1 MTTQPEITIEPP
13 RGLFTL
19 DIVELW
25 HYRELLIFLAWR
37 DIKVRYKQTFFGAA
51 WAILQPLLIM
61 ALFSV
66 IFGRLA
72 GLTSEG
78 IPYPIF
84 TFTALIPW
92 QLFSYAL
99 TQSSSS
105 MITDQNLVRKVYFP
119 RLLLPLSSVISGLLD
134 FGISLFV
141 VFGLIWFY
149 HVQITWRIFAVP
161 LLIIFAVM
169 TALSVGIWLSALN
182 VQYRD
187 VRYAVPFLVQIWMY
201 ATPVAYSAS
210 LIPSKFRWLI
220 SLNPMTGVVEG
231 FRWALLGTNSP
242 IGYLFYISFAIML
255 IFLIG
260 GIIYFRQM
268 EDSFADLI

>member
-1 MTTQPEITIEPP
+1 MTTQPEVTIEPP
-13 RGLFTL
+13 HGLFTL
-19 DIVELW
+19 NVVELW
-25 HYRELLIFLAWR
+25 QYRELLFFLAWR

-78 IPYPIF
+78 LPYPLF

-99 TQSSSS
+99 TQSSNS
-105 MITDQNLVRKVYFP
+105 MITDQNLIRKVFFP
-119 RLLLPLSSVISGLLD
+119 RLLLPFSSVISGLLD
-134 FGISLFV
+134 FGISFLV

-149 HVQITWRIFAVP
+149 HIQLTWRILAIP
-161 LLIIFAVM
+161 LLIIFAVIS
-169 TALSVGIWLSALN
+169 ALSVGLWLSALN
-182 VQYRD
+182 VRYRD
-187 VRYAVPFLVQIWMY
+187 VRYAVPFLVQFWMY
-201 ATPVAYSAS
+201 ATPIAYSTS

-242 IGYLFYISFAIML
+242 IGDLFYISFAITI

-260 GIIYFRQM
+260 GIIYFQHM